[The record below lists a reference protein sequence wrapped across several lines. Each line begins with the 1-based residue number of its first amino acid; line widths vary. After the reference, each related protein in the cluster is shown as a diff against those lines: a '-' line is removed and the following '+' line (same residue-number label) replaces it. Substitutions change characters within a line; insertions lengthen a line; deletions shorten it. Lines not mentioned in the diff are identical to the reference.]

1 MSDKVLNLVGLAH
14 RAGKTVCGAQAAEQ
28 QIKKNG
34 AALLFLAS
42 DSGPTNEERYVRFGA
57 RKHIDMIRTY
67 SKEQLG
73 LALGHSQTAVIVVTD
88 KGFAEAMIKAVQE
101 ME

>member
-42 DSGPTNEERYVRFGA
+42 DSGPTNDFFCL
-57 RKHIDMIRTY
+57 Y
-67 SKEQLG
+67 SVFFCYFKYSFRHL
-73 LALGHSQTAVIVVTD
+73 VTPSVP
-88 KGFAEAMIKAVQE
+88 IPSPVPPLS
-101 ME
+101 

>member
-42 DSGPTNEERYVRFGA
+42 DSGPTNEER
-57 RKHIDMIRTY
+57 
-67 SKEQLG
+67 
-73 LALGHSQTAVIVVTD
+73 
-88 KGFAEAMIKAVQE
+88 
-101 ME
+101 